1 MNANFIPA
9 LLQAAGAEQGPGSM
23 IQMGVV
29 FGLVILI
36 FYFLIIRPQNKK
48 QKEAAN
54 MLKAIKKGDKVY
66 TIGGLHGVIQSL
78 NEEKATVTLKV
89 DEGSATTLEFN
100 RTAIAGLVNPPVAK
114 KDQVKKG
121 EPAKVEAAQVETS
134 KVETAE
140 KPKAPRGKKAATKSE
155 ETK

>member
-9 LLQAAGAEQGPGSM
+9 LLQAAGADQGPGSM

-48 QKEAAN
+48 QKDAEK

-66 TIGGLHGVIQSL
+66 TIGGMHGVIQTV

-100 RTAIAGLVNPPVAK
+100 RSAIAGLVNPPVPKKEQAK
-114 KDQVKKG
+114 KN
-121 EPAKVEAAQVETS
+121 EPAKVEAKEEA

-140 KPKAPRGKKAATKSE
+140 KPKAPRGKKAAIKSE

>member
-9 LLQAAGAEQGPGSM
+9 LLQAAGAEQQGPGSM

-48 QKEAAN
+48 QKDAEK

-66 TIGGLHGVIQSL
+66 TIGGLHGVIQSV

-89 DEGSATTLEFN
+89 DEGSTTTLEFN
-100 RTAIAGLVNPPVAK
+100 RSAIAGLVNPPVPKKEQAK
-114 KDQVKKG
+114 KDD
-121 EPAKVEAAQVETS
+121 PKVEAPA
-134 KVETAE
+134 AE
-140 KPKAPRGKKAATKSE
+140 KAKAPRGKKAPAKSE

>member
-9 LLQAAGAEQGPGSM
+9 LLQAAGADQGPGSM

-48 QKEAAN
+48 QKETER

-66 TIGGLHGVIQSL
+66 TIGGLHGIVHSL
-78 NEEKATVTLKV
+78 NDEKATVTLKV
-89 DEGSATTLEFN
+89 DEGSTTTLEFN
-100 RTAIAGLVNPPVAK
+100 RSAIAGLVNPPAAKKEEAK
-114 KDQVKKG
+114 KDD
-121 EPAKVEAAQVETS
+121 AKQVEAA
-134 KVETAE
+134 
-140 KPKAPRGKKAATKSE
+140 PKAPRGKKAATKSE

>member
-9 LLQAAGAEQGPGSM
+9 LLQTAGAEAGGGNSLIM
-23 IQMGVV
+23 TGVT

-48 QKEAAN
+48 QKDTER

-66 TIGGLHGVIQSL
+66 TIGGLHGVVQSI

-89 DEGSATTLEFN
+89 DEGSSTTLEFN
-100 RTAIAGLVNPPVAK
+100 RSAIAGLVNPPVAK
-114 KDQVKKG
+114 KDDPK
-121 EPAKVEAAQVETS
+121 AVEAPA
-134 KVETAE
+134 
-140 KPKAPRGKKAATKSE
+140 KAPRGKKAATKSE